1 MDTKRVVNIVIYV
14 IIILILWF
22 ATKSE
27 RADINCADIEQTIC
41 GEGKGRAYYNSRPLD
56 GDSRDVLLDKLVKTA
71 NYDRISVHW
80 RKAMIVAIISGF
92 IVAYLL
98 HGKFPD
104 GQSYAMA
111 ILTIFIIAYSS
122 QMTFQSK
129 VTMPAMKQ
137 VDEIVRR
144 LR

>member
-1 MDTKRVVNIVIYV
+1 MDTKRIVNIVIYLC
-14 IIILILWF
+14 IIAILWF
-22 ATKSE
+22 STKSE
-27 RADINCADIEQTIC
+27 RADVNCADVEQTIC

-92 IVAYLL
+92 IVAYLMR
-98 HGKFPD
+98 GKFPD
-104 GQSYAMA
+104 GQSYAIC
-111 ILTIFIIAYSS
+111 ILTIFIVAYSS
-122 QMTFQSK
+122 QMAFQSN
-129 VTMPAMKQ
+129 VTVPAMKQ
-137 VDEIVRR
+137 VDEIARR